1 MEVHYNPTIF
11 RNVRFEMVM
20 HEEVEL
26 YLTSPS
32 NTFVVFNGKA
42 EIEFEGTLPE
52 CYVYSKWYR
61 RNKGF
66 DPCIY
71 SKEAFNEMINAL
83 DNSEY
88 DYDHNIKH
96 KNCD

>member
-1 MEVHYNPTIF
+1 MILYCNPTAL
-11 RNVRFEMVM
+11 RDSTAKELLQ
-20 HEEVEL
+20 EEVEL
-26 YLTSPS
+26 YLLSPT
-32 NTFVVFNGKA
+32 NKFVVFNGKG

-71 SKEAFNEMINAL
+71 SKEAYDDMINVML
-83 DNSEY
+83 
-88 DYDHNIKH
+88 K
-96 KNCD
+96 K

>member
-1 MEVHYNPTIF
+1 MKIYCNPTAL
-11 RNVRFEMVM
+11 RDNTAKQLLQ
-20 HEEVEL
+20 EEVEMC
-26 YLTSPS
+26 LTSLT

-71 SKEAFNEMINAL
+71 SKEAYNEMINQL
-83 DNSEY
+83 KEN
-88 DYDHNIKH
+88 
-96 KNCD
+96 

>member
-1 MEVHYNPTIF
+1 MIVHYNPTIF

-20 HEEVEL
+20 NEEVEL
-26 YLTSPS
+26 YLTSS
-32 NTFVVFNGKA
+32 TNTFVVFNGKA
-42 EIEFEGTLPE
+42 KIEFEGTLPE

-71 SKEAFNEMINAL
+71 SKEAYEEMVNEL
-83 DNSEY
+83 
-88 DYDHNIKH
+88 KQ
-96 KNCD
+96 

>member
-1 MEVHYNPTIF
+1 MILYCNPTAL
-11 RNVRFEMVM
+11 RNSAAKELLQ
-20 HEEVEL
+20 EEVEL
-26 YLTSPS
+26 CLLSPT

-71 SKEAFNEMINAL
+71 SKESYIEMINQL
-83 DNSEY
+83 KE
-88 DYDHNIKH
+88 
-96 KNCD
+96 